1 MRLCHARQ
9 NGERFVA
16 LGDGERWIDLSRAMN
31 AWAGCFPW
39 PQDPFRPSIE
49 AILLHEKE
57 LLGSLSS
64 FLGLLD
70 SWGALGSFQVD
81 APLDLMAPLTA
92 PSKILALGL
101 NYRAHADE
109 VDKGAPKEPIVFAKA
124 PSSIVGPGADIVY
137 PPAVGRLDPEVE
149 LGAVIGR
156 KAKNVSAEE
165 AMEYVAG
172 YVIVNDVTARDMQAR
187 DMAAGLPWFR
197 SKSFDTFTPVGPWLV
212 LKDEIP
218 DPHNLRIRLRVNGQV
233 RQDSSTAFCLFRIP
247 EIVQYLSSYM
257 TLEPGDL
264 IAMGTPAGIAPLD
277 RGDVV
282 ECSID
287 GLGTLTNRVI

>member
-9 NGERFVA
+9 EGGYFVA
-16 LGDGERWIDLSRAMN
+16 LGVGERWIDLSRAMN
-31 AWAGCFPW
+31 AWSGRFPW
-39 PQDPFRPSIE
+39 LQSLFSFSIE
-49 AILLHEKE
+49 EILSHEDDI
-57 LLGSLSS
+57 LGSLSS
-64 FLGLLD
+64 FVRLLETEAILD
-70 SWGALGSFQVD
+70 SFGVSPPVEV
-81 APLDLMAPLTA
+81 MAPLTR
-92 PSKILALGL
+92 PSKLLALGL

-109 VDKGAPKEPIVFAKA
+109 VDKGTPKEPIVFAKA
-124 PSSIVGPGADIVY
+124 PSSIVGPGADIIY
-137 PPAVGRLDPEVE
+137 PAGVARLDPEVE
-149 LGAVIGR
+149 LGVVIGQ
-156 KAKNVSAEE
+156 KARNVPAAE

-197 SKSFDTFTPVGPWLV
+197 SKSFDTFTPVGPCLV

-218 DPHNLRIRLRVNGQV
+218 DPHDLRIRLRVNGQL
-233 RQDSSTAFCLFRIP
+233 RQDSSTALCLFKIP
-247 EIVQYLSSYM
+247 EIVRYLSSSM
-257 TLEPGDL
+257 TLQPGDL
-264 IAMGTPAGIAPLD
+264 IATGTPAGIAPVG